1 MKKGIVPAF
10 ATQIRGLSGC
20 AHSMRST
27 LNPPTITFSTQKSS
41 RVANTLQPKSNTP
54 ASGTRFAA
62 TSTRALGDRR
72 RPAAAADGVGVR
84 WGIVT
89 VGNDA
94 GSTRRGQGLAG
105 PARPGDLARVSN
117 VSNNL
122 AVVGLSGSPAATSK
136 SRVLVEYALA
146 RLAARGAR
154 AALIDPA
161 GLPRAAV
168 LGRGSGPALGA
179 GAAGGPPA
187 RAPGGGPTG

>member
-94 GSTRRGQGLAG
+94 GSTRRRQGLAG
-105 PARPGDLARVSN
+105 PAAPGDLARVSN

-122 AVVGLSGSPAATSK
+122 AVVGLSGSLGATVVASGVYGTSAQFQDGK
-136 SRVLVEYALA
+136 TAPELLKAVDRAVEEALA
-146 RLAARGAR
+146 L
-154 AALIDPA
+154 
-161 GLPRAAV
+161 
-168 LGRGSGPALGA
+168 A
-179 GAAGGPPA
+179 GAAQH
-187 RAPGGGPTG
+187 

>member
-10 ATQIRGLSGC
+10 ATQVRGLSGC

-27 LNPPTITFSTQKSS
+27 LNPPTIAFPTQKSS

-94 GSTRRGQGLAG
+94 GSARRRQGPAG
-105 PARPGDLARVSN
+105 PAAPGGLAPVSDVRTN
-117 VSNNL
+117 P
-122 AVVGLSGSPAATSK
+122 AVLGVSGSPAATSQ
-136 SRVLVEYALA
+136 SRGPVEYALA
-146 RLAARGAR
+146 
-154 AALIDPA
+154 
-161 GLPRAAV
+161 
-168 LGRGSGPALGA
+168 
-179 GAAGGPPA
+179 
-187 RAPGGGPTG
+187 